1 MATDAAGTLGRDE
14 SERETLIAALVDEF
28 RRSSAY
34 SVLFSQAV
42 AGRLGVNSTDM
53 ECADLL
59 FLNGPMTAGR
69 LAELTGLTTG
79 AITGVINRLER
90 RGWVQREADPGD
102 RRRVIVRAL
111 DAANEEAHALFGGM
125 AEGAVALLAR
135 YSDAEL
141 ALFLDFLRGATAL
154 GLEQTARLRDLPP
167 AER

>member
-1 MATDAAGTLGRDE
+1 MEMTANGTLGR
-14 SERETLIAALVDEF
+14 ETEARLALVGALMEEF
-28 RRSSAY
+28 RRTSAY

-90 RGWVQREADPGD
+90 RGWVRREADPTD
-102 RRRVIVRAL
+102 RRRVIIRTL
-111 DAANEEAHALFGGM
+111 DVANDEAHALFGGM
-125 AEGAVALLAR
+125 AEGATALLAG

-141 ALFLDFLRGATAL
+141 ALFLDFLRRTSAL
-154 GLEQTARLRDLPP
+154 GLAQTQQLRDLPP
-167 AER
+167 APR